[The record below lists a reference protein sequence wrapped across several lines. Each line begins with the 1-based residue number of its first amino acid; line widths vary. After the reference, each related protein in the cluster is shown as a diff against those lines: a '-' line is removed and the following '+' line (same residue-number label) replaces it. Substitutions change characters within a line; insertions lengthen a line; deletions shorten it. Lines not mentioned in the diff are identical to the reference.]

1 MISIPLTQLRMK
13 CAEPCSGHCTHA
25 NHFVISLTTPCGLPN
40 CSAFIRTP
48 AKILLLPRGRW
59 GSQGSPILL
68 LCHRGAGHGGAK
80 ANQGLI
86 KGLQKTSRFSDE
98 AAQGEHSPFL
108 EKKRLHDPPVH
119 HLEVFPGKPSTR
131 KSQTALNVTKIL
143 CHSSP
148 VAAVPG
154 VCLQSIHCFMQNNLC
169 PKHTAAVGPQEHSPC
184 ISQAWLHWRHHLGFS
199 T

>member
-40 CSAFIRTP
+40 CSVSIRTP

-86 KGLQKTSRFSDE
+86 EGLQKTSRFYE

-108 EKKRLHDPPVH
+108 EKKWLHGPPVH
-119 HLEVFPGKPSTR
+119 HLEVFPRETINKEESDCPER
-131 KSQTALNVTKIL
+131 DKKSSV
-143 CHSSP
+143 
-148 VAAVPG
+148 V
-154 VCLQSIHCFMQNNLC
+154 
-169 PKHTAAVGPQEHSPC
+169 
-184 ISQAWLHWRHHLGFS
+184 HHL
-199 T
+199 